1 MSNSLHTQEP
11 SKTVIKPEYLL
22 TSLLESARH
31 LLSFDNG
38 ALALWDAEREV
49 LVPFYGDSSQRLA
62 EAPEIVPVS
71 DGLIGYVAR
80 TRQPI
85 CIADVTNDARYLKV
99 HDSTRSEMAVPI
111 LLNDQLLGVFNIES
125 SSPHAYH
132 DSHLAILQALA
143 NQAAVVIETTRLYTR
158 LRDNYDQLRDAHS
171 DMMLR
176 NEISRLATSDLDLQQ
191 RLPQLAWYLN
201 QFADAEACVIVLWE
215 EGQSRPWCSGDWC
228 QDADSGRIRPAAEII
243 THVLLETGKS
253 MILNDLSSPTTDKPF
268 QIEGIESV
276 MALPLIARRRTCGAV
291 VLFRILDRRPFL
303 AQNLQRLQ
311 ASLDQIALGI
321 DNQQLLINTQ
331 AHLEESRA
339 LLELADIAARSMSI
353 EEMTHQ
359 ALTLTRTI
367 LQVQAGALLVFDR
380 YSNMLIPLIDG
391 FGLPDK
397 FYQMQ
402 FPVSSTR
409 SLAAITFNVGH
420 SQYVNNLATLTGL
433 EKQVAYEADLQ
444 NMLIAPLRVQDHP
457 LGVFIVAN
465 RASGFSANDARLL
478 TAIGS
483 HIASA
488 LRNIEYLER
497 VRLFKGLSDV
507 VRRVSAELVGEQV
520 LIAACQ
526 SIVEAIEG
534 VDHAGI
540 VLNDRAPTSGIVV
553 AEYPAQ
559 GGIGQRLRLEGYA
572 IYQQMLQTLTPVVVN
587 DMVSA
592 HDLLGPNYDILLGLG
607 IKSLMVVPLIVQNEF
622 IGSIGVDSTHARHQ
636 FTAAEIEVMSAVAA
650 QLAVTIRNSELFE
663 QLEARTLELSEANRL
678 KSEFLAKMSHEL
690 RTPMNSILGFSET
703 LLSNFYGELN
713 EKQRDRIERI
723 RRGGRNLLALIDDLL
738 DLSKIEAG
746 RMQLEIQR
754 VNLADEV
761 RACILE
767 IESQVQ
773 SKNLFLQF
781 VSPDWIPTI
790 VADPLRLR
798 QVVNNLLSNAIK
810 FTKAGGITVTINVH
824 RFVDEMGEDYEEIWT
839 SVADTGIGI
848 DPDDFEIIFDEFR
861 QADGSTT
868 RQFGGTGLGLAI
880 SRRLIEMMG
889 GRIWLESEIGKGS
902 VFTFALPTI

>member
-1 MSNSLHTQEP
+1 MSNNLDNQEP

-31 LLSFDNG
+31 LLPFDYG
-38 ALALWDAEREV
+38 ALALWDADREV
-49 LVPFYGDSSQRLA
+49 LVPFYGDNHRGLTTI
-62 EAPEIVPVS
+62 PEVVPIS

-80 TRQPI
+80 THHSVYVP
-85 CIADVTNDARYLKV
+85 DVSIDSRYLKV

-111 LLNDQLLGVFNIES
+111 MLNDHFVGVFNIES
-125 SSPHAYH
+125 STPHAYQE
-132 DSHLAILQALA
+132 SHLAILQALA
-143 NQAAVVIETTRLYTR
+143 NQAAMVIETTRLYTR

-176 NEISRLATSDLDLQQ
+176 NEISRLATSDLDLRQ
-191 RLPQLAWYLN
+191 RLPHIAWNLT

-215 EGQSRPWCSGDWC
+215 EDQPQPWCSGDWC
-228 QDADSGRIRPAAEII
+228 QDADSGRIRPAAEAL
-243 THVLLETGKS
+243 TRLLQETGKS
-253 MILNDLSSPTTDKPF
+253 MILNDVPNLEDTPLNV
-268 QIEGIESV
+268 EGIESV
-276 MALPLIARRRTCGAV
+276 LALPLIARRRVIGAV

-321 DNQQLLINTQ
+321 DNQQLLLNTQ
-331 AHLEESRA
+331 AHLDESRA
-339 LLELADIAARSMSI
+339 LLELAEIAARSMDV
-353 EEMTHQ
+353 EEMSQ
-359 ALTLTRTI
+359 QVLALTRSI
-367 LQVQAGALLVFDR
+367 LQVQAGALLIFDR
-380 YSNMLIPLIDG
+380 YSNMLIPSVGG
-391 FGLPDK
+391 FGLPTG

-402 FPVSSTR
+402 FPVSSSR
-409 SLAAITFNVGH
+409 SLAAIAFNLGH
-420 SQYVNNLATLTGL
+420 AQYVNNLATIAGL
-433 EKQVAYEADLQ
+433 EKQIAYEANLQ
-444 NMLIAPLRVQDHP
+444 NMLVAPLRVQDHP

-465 RASGFSANDARLL
+465 RPSGFSDNDARLL

-507 VRRVSAELVGEQV
+507 VRRMSAELVGEHV
-520 LIAACQ
+520 LVAACQ

-534 VDHAGI
+534 VDHVGI
-540 VLNDRAPTSGIVV
+540 VLNDRAPVSGMVV

-559 GGIGQRLRLEGYA
+559 GGIGTRLRLEGYTV
-572 IYQQMLQTLTPVVVN
+572 YENMLRTLAPVVVN
-587 DMVSA
+587 DVIAA
-592 HDLLGPNYDILLGLG
+592 HELLSPNYETLLGLN

-636 FTAAEIEVMSAVAA
+636 FTSAEIEVMSAVAA

-663 QLEARTLELSEANRL
+663 KLEARTLELSEANRL

-754 VNLADEV
+754 VNMQDEV

-767 IESQVQ
+767 LESLVQ
-773 SKNLFLQF
+773 SKNLYLQF
-781 VSPDWIPTI
+781 ISPDWVPPI

-810 FTKAGGITVTINVH
+810 FTKVGGITVTINVH
-824 RFVDEMGEDYEEIWT
+824 RFVDEAGEDYEEIWT
-839 SVADTGIGI
+839 SVTDTGIGI
-848 DPDDFEIIFDEFR
+848 QPQDYDIIFDEFR

-889 GRIWLESEIGKGS
+889 GRIWLESEVGKGS
-902 VFTFALPTI
+902 VFTFTLPTI